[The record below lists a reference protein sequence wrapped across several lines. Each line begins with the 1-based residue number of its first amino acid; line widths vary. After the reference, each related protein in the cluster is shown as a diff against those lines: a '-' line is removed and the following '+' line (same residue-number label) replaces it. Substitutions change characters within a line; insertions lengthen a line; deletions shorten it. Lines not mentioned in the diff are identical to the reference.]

1 MFFHENI
8 IPQFCPQ
15 VILFLTAARI
25 ILFYFKA
32 TNLHLIF
39 RQNLQQNHVFM

>member
-1 MFFHENI
+1 MFFHANI

-15 VILFLTAARI
+15 VILFLAAARI

-32 TNLHLIF
+32 TNLHLFF